1 MIGIDGDAAMVER
14 ARDAG
19 LYDRSFGFVSAFA
32 TDMVDLLAPEPG
44 ERIVDL
50 GCGTGTLTAAI
61 AARGADVI
69 GIDGDAAM
77 VERARALHP
86 AHSPS
91 STLDGRFDFAIE
103 GQADAVFS
111 NAALHWMKEAPAR
124 GHRLA
129 VAQAVAR
136 SELPAGAS
144 SPRWARTA
152 TCASSPT
159 RSSRRSPRKAC
170 RPSRGR
176 LPLVLPAHE
185 PLRRPAGGRRLR
197 RDAVHYFARP
207 TPLDDCPNGLADWIV
222 LCSAVNFTDAA
233 PPGRAQ
239 AVAERTVACSPAS
252 ASAWTA
258 AGSRTTHAR
267 FVAKPRRRIV
277 ANESDRPARMPATD
291 AGIRSLSARSSAR
304 V

>member
-1 MIGIDGDAAMVER
+1 MSRPTAKADAAGTSEPS
-14 ARDAG
+14 AWDAG

-86 AHSPS
+86 DLAFEHA
-91 STLDGRFDFAIE
+91 DGRDFAIE

-111 NAALHWMKEAPAR
+111 NAALHWMKEAPPEVIAC
-124 GHRLA
+124 
-129 VAQAVAR
+129 VAR
-136 SELPAGAS
+136 AL
-144 SPRWARTA
+144 
-152 TCASSPT
+152 
-159 RSSRRSPRKAC
+159 
-170 RPSRGR
+170 RP
-176 LPLVLPAHE
+176 
-185 PLRRPAGGRRLR
+185 GGRFVAEMGAHRNVRIITDALYQALAEEGVPA
-197 RDAVHYFARP
+197 DAVDFPWYFPRTSRYVGLLEDGGFDVTQLHYFARP

-222 LCSAVNFTDAA
+222 MFGRNFTDAA

-239 AVAERTVACSPAS
+239 AVAERTVELTRERLCADGR
-252 ASAWTA
+252 WITDYT
-258 AGSRTTHAR
+258 RLR
-267 FVAKPRRRIV
+267 FVARRLG
-277 ANESDRPARMPATD
+277 ED
-291 AGIRSLSARSSAR
+291 
-304 V
+304 